1 MVLAQKYKQFLYTH
15 FITDSDNDQMSP
27 TNAQPGMLVSSSSYM
42 LDLNLEAN
50 TVYLSRP
57 SDAGYK
63 SPDVNTSDSKKQ
75 EETNIVRPSEQ
86 LENAP
91 ESG

>member
-1 MVLAQKYKQFLYTH
+1 
-15 FITDSDNDQMSP
+15 MSP
-27 TNAQPGMLVSSSSYM
+27 LNLTQSNLTSSSSYM

-57 SDAGYK
+57 ADMECK
-63 SPDVNTSDSKKQ
+63 TNDINEFISKGK
-75 EETNIVRPSEQ
+75 EETTIVRPSE
-86 LENAP
+86 LLDIAP